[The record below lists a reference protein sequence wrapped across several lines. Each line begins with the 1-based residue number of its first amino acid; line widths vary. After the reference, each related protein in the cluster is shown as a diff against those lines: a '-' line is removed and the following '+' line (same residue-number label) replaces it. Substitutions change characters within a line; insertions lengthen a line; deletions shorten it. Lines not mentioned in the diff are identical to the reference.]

1 VFPFFDNFLAK
12 AKGLP
17 DWVFGNAKMEQV
29 RICACSENRY
39 LISYRPASWDDHP
52 VKKFVADLFY
62 VNDVFHFR
70 KDCWGDVEERNYNR
84 TLKKWL
90 LHIGKSTLFGL
101 LISLVFLGP
110 GIPIVVLL
118 DVFDVVT
125 WNSISMISL
134 QLIIYLVLGILL
146 PPICILFAIHKRPKK
161 ADGPETDVETSEMKD
176 KLEEGT
182 SLELFPA

>member
-1 VFPFFDNFLAK
+1 
-12 AKGLP
+12 
-17 DWVFGNAKMEQV
+17 MEQV